1 MVCMTR
7 PATLAVALAAV
18 STVAACSMN
27 ATNDMG
33 PTDTATSASSVTP
46 PSDTEQIVTLER
58 EALALAHND
67 GCSTSDQ
74 CRVAPVGAKACGGP
88 RYWITW
94 CPAST
99 DSAALLQKLDEL
111 RTAEQNFNQLHGV
124 VSDCSVVPP
133 PTPVVSAGVCR
144 AGP

>member
-1 MVCMTR
+1 MMR
-7 PATLAVALAAV
+7 VAKLAAAIAA
-18 STVAACSMN
+18 TFAIAACSMN
-27 ATNDMG
+27 ATNDLG
-33 PTDTATSASSVTP
+33 PGDTTTRATSGTP
-46 PSDTEQIVTLER
+46 PSDSEQIVTLER

-94 CPAST
+94 CPATT
-99 DSAALLQKLDEL
+99 DSAALFQKLDEL
-111 RTAEQNFNQLHGV
+111 HTAEQNFNQVHGV
-124 VSDCSVVPP
+124 VSDCSLVGP
-133 PTPVVSAGVCR
+133 PTPVVTAGVCR

>member
-1 MVCMTR
+1 
-7 PATLAVALAAV
+7 
-18 STVAACSMN
+18 MN

-33 PTDTATSASSVTP
+33 PTDTATTASSAVP
-46 PSDTEQIVTLER
+46 PSDTEQIARLER

-67 GCSTSDQ
+67 GCSTADQ

-99 DSAALLQKLDEL
+99 DSVALFQKLDEL
-111 RTAEQNFNQLHGV
+111 HATEQKFNQDHGV
-124 VSDCSVVPP
+124 ISDCSVVAP
-133 PTPVVSAGVCR
+133 PTPTVSAGVCE